1 MLEIINSVVWGA
13 PALLAIIGVGL
24 YFSIRSRFSQLTLF
38 GASVRAFFGQFT
50 NPSRSSYR
58 ALCTALAATVGT
70 GNIIG
75 VAGAIV
81 IGGPGS
87 IFWMWVCGGLG
98 MIIKFAEA
106 TLAVRYRRVNKKG
119 EYIGGTMHMIQDG
132 LGKRWRWLAFV
143 YCVLGIFA
151 SFGVGNG
158 AQINAIVESINL
170 YRGGI
175 TIEIRYLIGIVL
187 AVTVAAVL
195 LGGAKRIG
203 ILAEKLVPIA
213 AGIYILLC
221 VVVLSLE
228 AKNIPGAFQSIFV
241 GAFQPKAATGGI
253 IGSAFKALSIGA
265 SRGTF
270 TNEAGMGTASIA
282 HAGADVSHPVEQGLL
297 GLWEVFLDT
306 IVICT
311 LTALV
316 ILCSGLNIP
325 YGMENSATLTMDAFR
340 FVLGDWVKLPVTV
353 LIACFAVAT
362 VFGWSLYGIRCMQYL
377 FGEASWKLYIA
388 VQVVVVALSAMIQ
401 TEKIWTF
408 SETMNGLMLLPNLF
422 ALVCLSPELFRL
434 TEEYKSMVKYSG

>member
-228 AKNIPGAFQSIFV
+228 AKNIPAHSNRFLLVLFSRRLQLGVS
-241 GAFQPKAATGGI
+241 
-253 IGSAFKALSIGA
+253 SALRLRRYRSGPQ
-265 SRGTF
+265 
-270 TNEAGMGTASIA
+270 EA
-282 HAGADVSHPVEQGLL
+282 
-297 GLWEVFLDT
+297 
-306 IVICT
+306 
-311 LTALV
+311 
-316 ILCSGLNIP
+316 
-325 YGMENSATLTMDAFR
+325 
-340 FVLGDWVKLPVTV
+340 
-353 LIACFAVAT
+353 
-362 VFGWSLYGIRCMQYL
+362 
-377 FGEASWKLYIA
+377 
-388 VQVVVVALSAMIQ
+388 
-401 TEKIWTF
+401 
-408 SETMNGLMLLPNLF
+408 LLPMKPVWVQHPLPMREQTF
-422 ALVCLSPELFRL
+422 PTRWSRAC
-434 TEEYKSMVKYSG
+434 